1 MYAFIVFYACSI
13 YISIRKQNAV
23 FFDLIRPLAND
34 LYEVTST
41 LPYFPYTCK
50 TGGESMITLEGRHD
64 QNLVR
69 PALTSSPYY
78 PSDSNNSMAHMKGA
92 LGLALGGAPG
102 SNPSFGTI
110 SNYKI
115 KEALYTDFA

>member
-92 LGLALGGAPG
+92 LGLALGGPLVRIPVLAQ
-102 SNPSFGTI
+102 FQIT
-110 SNYKI
+110 K
-115 KEALYTDFA
+115 